1 MALSIDLISQF
12 AKITKDKETS
22 KKETTVYGTIAEYN
36 GRKCVKLDGSELYTP
51 IMTTV
56 EAEVGERVTVLLKN
70 HTATVTGNITSPAVR
85 TETVR
90 IIVDNVSGLEEVLED
105 TVSDEELGVEQQR
118 ITNLEQQNA
127 IITEA
132 LGKKLDSDVASNTY
146 ATKTAIDG
154 LNNTISG
161 LSNTISQQNS
171 TISGLSN
178 TISQQSAKIAALEA
192 RIAALEGG
200 A

>member
-1 MALSIDLISQF
+1 MALSTELISQF

-22 KKETTVYGTIAEYN
+22 KKETTVYGTIAEYA
-36 GRKCVKLDGSELYTP
+36 GRKCVKLDGSDLYTP
-51 IMTTV
+51 VMTTV

-90 IIVDNVSGLEEVLED
+90 IIVDNVTGLEQVLDD
-105 TVSDEELGVEQQR
+105 TVKDEELAVEKQR
-118 ITNLEQQNA
+118 ITTLEEQNNTINENLN
-127 IITEA
+127 
-132 LGKKLDSDVASNTY
+132 KKLDSAVAADTY
-146 ATKTAIDG
+146 AAKTTIEE
-154 LNNTISG
+154 LNATIS
-161 LSNTISQQNS
+161 
-171 TISGLSN
+171 
-178 TISQQSAKIAALEA
+178 ALEA